1 MQRHAPIPADE
12 SKQSAL
18 VLLPFMDGGAAGAP
32 HFEIALG
39 LLGFALVAAGWLA
52 FNHWRALG
60 HLRKAFIGE
69 RRRAERF
76 AAVLAAAPSGFWA
89 WRAGDGDDAGYG
101 GGALAQMLTVAPD
114 SLSGFDDVLAT
125 LRREH
130 GSEIHDLAA
139 RLRAEGTAFVL
150 RVETADGRRVFEAR
164 GRRTAATPD
173 ADGEDSIWFRDIT
186 DAVRE
191 ATRLVERTTA
201 LGAENVGLRQVLDG
215 LQVPVWVRGADMN
228 ILYCN
233 RAYARAVDEVAPAAA
248 VAAAKEIAPGPGGW
262 GQDVAAEALASKAPV
277 TRSRHLVVGGQ
288 RRLFEITEFPIGGE
302 DGAWRIAGIA
312 IDRGDTDEA
321 RAELAR
327 HMAAHGEVLE
337 KLGTGIIIFSSDT
350 RVMFSNAA
358 FAAMWGFDPDW
369 LHGAPTH
376 GELLED
382 LRARRMYPEQNDF
395 QDFKRQRQELFT
407 SLLDSH
413 EELLHLPDERVMRV
427 VISPHP
433 QGGLMF
439 TTEDVTDRLTLE
451 RSYNTLIAVQT
462 ETLDNLHEGV
472 AVYGADAKL
481 KLYNPAFARIWQLDP
496 DLLDG
501 EPRMVDVV
509 DAARNLMRFEGDWG
523 TFRNRLIANSS
534 ERISRGGRFE
544 RADGSILDYAAVP
557 LPDGAMLF
565 TYIDVTDSVAV
576 QRALRERNE
585 ALLEADR
592 LKSEFI
598 TNVSYELRTPLNTII
613 GFTEILSNQYFGTLN
628 RRQSEYTRGVLEA
641 SQQLLALID
650 DILDLALIESGQ
662 LELDLAPMDA
672 RVMLDSVVSL
682 SRERAR
688 KRELALELEC
698 ADELG
703 TLVMDERRIKQA
715 LFNLVSNAIKH
726 TPPGG
731 QITIAAAREDD
742 ALTITVSD
750 TGAGIASADR
760 ERVFEK
766 FERGADGEQHGGVGL
781 GLALVK
787 SFIDLHGGTVELDS
801 ALGRGT
807 SVRVVLPL
815 DQGGNS
821 AGSQTA

>member
-1 MQRHAPIPADE
+1 
-12 SKQSAL
+12 
-18 VLLPFMDGGAAGAP
+18 
-32 HFEIALG
+32 
-39 LLGFALVAAGWLA
+39 
-52 FNHWRALG
+52 
-60 HLRKAFIGE
+60 
-69 RRRAERF
+69 
-76 AAVLAAAPSGFWA
+76 
-89 WRAGDGDDAGYG
+89 
-101 GGALAQMLTVAPD
+101 
-114 SLSGFDDVLAT
+114 
-125 LRREH
+125 
-130 GSEIHDLAA
+130 
-139 RLRAEGTAFVL
+139 
-150 RVETADGRRVFEAR
+150 
-164 GRRTAATPD
+164 
-173 ADGEDSIWFRDIT
+173 
-186 DAVRE
+186 
-191 ATRLVERTTA
+191 
-201 LGAENVGLRQVLDG
+201 
-215 LQVPVWVRGADMN
+215 MN

-233 RAYARAVDEVAPAAA
+233 QTYARAVDEVTPSAA
-248 VAAAKEIAPGPGGW
+248 VSAAKEIAPGPGGW
-262 GQDVAAEALASKAPV
+262 GRGLAAEALASGAPV

-288 RRLFEITEFPIGGE
+288 RRLFEITEFPIGGG

-337 KLGTGIIIFSSDT
+337 KLGTGIVIFGSDT

-358 FAAMWGFDPDW
+358 FAAIWGFDRDW
-369 LHGAPTH
+369 LLGAPTH

-382 LRARRMYPEQNDF
+382 LLARRMYPEQNDF

-472 AVYGADAKL
+472 AVYGADARL
-481 KLYNPAFARIWQLDP
+481 KLYNPAFARIWWLAP

-509 DAARNLMRFEGDWG
+509 DAARDLMLFEGDWG
-523 TFRNRLIANSS
+523 PFRIRLIANSS
-534 ERISRGGRFE
+534 ERTSRGGRFE

-662 LELDLAPMDA
+662 LELELAQTDA

-688 KRELALELEC
+688 KRELALELKC
-698 ADELG
+698 ADDLG
-703 TLVMDERRIKQA
+703 TLVMDERRVKQA
-715 LFNLVSNAIKH
+715 LFNLVSNAIKY
-726 TPPGG
+726 TPPSG
-731 QITIAAAREDD
+731 QITIAAARGDD
-742 ALTITVSD
+742 TLTITVSD

-766 FERGADGEQHGGVGL
+766 FERGADGDLHGGVGL

-787 SFIDLHGGTVELDS
+787 SFIDLHGGAVELNS
-801 ALGRGT
+801 TLGQGT
-807 SVRVVLPL
+807 SVRIILPL
-815 DQGGNS
+815 AQGTVPLGL
-821 AGSQTA
+821 QTS